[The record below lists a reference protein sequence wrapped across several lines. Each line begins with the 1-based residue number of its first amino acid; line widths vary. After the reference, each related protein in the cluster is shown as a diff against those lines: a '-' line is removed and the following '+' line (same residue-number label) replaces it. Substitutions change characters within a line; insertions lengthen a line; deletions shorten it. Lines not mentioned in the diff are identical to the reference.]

1 VPGQTP
7 LDSPEKSVLSDRL
20 DSWKEIAAYLKRD
33 VRTVQ
38 RYGRWLAARLPRPTS
53 RLKLGW
59 DKASELLKGTA
70 PQVFTRVEQAA
81 GAAYCGGSASGSEAS
96 GQGGSSFTRTHKI
109 ANGRIVNTIATS
121 KPSRATSPIL

>member
-7 LDSPEKSVLSDRL
+7 LDSPEKSVLIDRL
-20 DSWKEIAAYLKRD
+20 ESWKEIAAYLKRD

-59 DKASELLKGTA
+59 DKASELL
-70 PQVFTRVEQAA
+70 
-81 GAAYCGGSASGSEAS
+81 
-96 GQGGSSFTRTHKI
+96 
-109 ANGRIVNTIATS
+109 
-121 KPSRATSPIL
+121 